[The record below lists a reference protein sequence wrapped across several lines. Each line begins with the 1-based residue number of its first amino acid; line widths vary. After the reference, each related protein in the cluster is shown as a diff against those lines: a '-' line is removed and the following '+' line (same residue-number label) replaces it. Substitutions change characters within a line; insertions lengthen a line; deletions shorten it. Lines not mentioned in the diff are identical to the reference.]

1 MAIVQNGRFASP
13 GCPVCAESHTRHRV
27 TKSGYAVYRCPNCK
41 LEFLHPQPDHGVLA
55 SIYGA
60 DYFLGHGSKKSEERT
75 AELKSA
81 TARLYL
87 RRLQRI
93 FSHAGGRILEI
104 GCGNGDFLLQ
114 ARQVGFQVHGIEYSA
129 SAAEIAN
136 QRLGPGTV
144 QIGTLGSAAVPDQS
158 FDALVACDVIEH
170 VRDPRLF
177 LHRAHACLRPGG
189 AIFLVTPSVDSW
201 SRRCMRGHW
210 MEYKVEHLF
219 YFGTDSLRLLLAS
232 TGFENPVF
240 RPNQKVIS
248 VDYVHQH
255 FHRYPVPLLTPLISV
270 LRRSLPG
277 AMPYRQWK
285 IAGSGVIVTAHKPLA
300 NTNSNRT

>member
-1 MAIVQNGRFASP
+1 MEIVQNGRFASP
-13 GCPVCAESHTRHRV
+13 GCPLCAESHTRHRV
-27 TKSGYAVYRCPNCK
+27 TKGGYAVYRCPNCK
-41 LEFLHPQPDHGVLA
+41 LEFLHPQPDDGVLA

-75 AELKSA
+75 AELKRA
-81 TARLYL
+81 TACLYL
-87 RRLQRI
+87 RRLQRT
-93 FSHAGGRILEI
+93 FSHGGGRILEV

-114 ARQVGFQVHGIEYSA
+114 ARQGGCQVHGIEYSA

-144 QIGTLGSAAVPDQS
+144 QNGTLGSVAVPDGS
-158 FDALVACDVIEH
+158 FDAVVACDVIEH

-177 LHRAHACLRPGG
+177 LNRAHACLRPGG
-189 AIFLVTPSVDSW
+189 ALFLVTPSVDSW
-201 SRRCMRGHW
+201 SCRCMRSHW

-219 YFGTDSLRLLLAS
+219 YFGTDSLRLLLES

-248 VDYVHQH
+248 VDYIYQH
-255 FHRYPVPLLTPLISV
+255 FRRYSVPVLTLLISV
-270 LRRSLPG
+270 LRHSLPG
-277 AMPYRQWK
+277 ALPYRQWK
-285 IAGSGVIVTAHKPLA
+285 IAGSGVIVIAHKPLTA
-300 NTNSNRT
+300 TYSNGT